1 MPRNPSVNRLLK
13 KLSRPTRAPLSARQ
27 AKAVKKIAKATAMT
41 LPEKKVFGYNK
52 ENGQLFHNKPL
63 YIASLL
69 ECKQGVEDPNDQAD
83 VLVRIGDEMYL
94 RNVNV
99 RFWLSNKNDRPN
111 VMYKLVLFWYD
122 SEATLSD
129 TLVYFTQ
136 TNKMLDRYN
145 NEQISIIDQQTIFS
159 GPSYTTGVAS
169 DPGSAKEH
177 SYLCTL
183 KGRWKG
189 KKIKYDEGG
198 TVPKTRNIGIVV
210 ACYDAFGTLQT
221 DNIASVAY
229 NAVVT
234 IQDP

>member
-1 MPRNPSVNRLLK
+1 MTRNPSVNRLLK
-13 KLSRPTRAPLSARQ
+13 KLSRPRAPLSARQ

-41 LPEKKVFGYNK
+41 IPEKKVFGRNE
-52 ENGQLFHNKPL
+52 ENSQLYHNKPF
-63 YIASLL
+63 YVSSLL
-69 ECKQGVEDPNDQAD
+69 ACKQGTFDANDQSTS
-83 VLVRIGDEMYL
+83 LVRIGDEIYL
-94 RNVNV
+94 RNINV
-99 RFWLSNKNDRPN
+99 RLWLSNKNDRPN
-111 VMYKLVLFWYD
+111 VMYKCALFWYD
-122 SEATLSD
+122 SEATLAD

-169 DPGSAKEH
+169 DAGSAKEH

-183 KGRWKG
+183 KGRWKM

-198 TVPKTRNIGIVV
+198 AVPKTRNIAFVV

-221 DNIASVAY
+221 DNIASFAHNY
-229 NAVVT
+229 TVT
-234 IQDP
+234 FQDP